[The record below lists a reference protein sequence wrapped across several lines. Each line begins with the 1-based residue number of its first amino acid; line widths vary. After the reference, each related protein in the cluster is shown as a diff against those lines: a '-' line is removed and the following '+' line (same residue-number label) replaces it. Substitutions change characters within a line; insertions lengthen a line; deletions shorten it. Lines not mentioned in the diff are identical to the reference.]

1 MKSIKNLIIPA
12 LFAFILAFSSC
23 TERIDID
30 LDETYV
36 RLAVEGYI
44 THEPEKQWI
53 KLSRTSDYFY
63 NNPSPAVSDARVTVK
78 VADSVVVFNED
89 ETFKG
94 LYYPPDNFIGMP
106 GMTYS
111 LEILLNEPIN
121 NSLLYQSEET
131 MPVLTDRL
139 DSITLEYNPRW
150 ERWLVHLYAW
160 EPPTVDYYLFNAMN
174 NGRLLTD
181 SLSRKIVSEDK
192 LFNGNYTN
200 GSVVQVL
207 NKDEVNPGDTIT
219 LVLSNITKAYFDFIL
234 GAQEE
239 IEPKN
244 PLFSGPAANVSSNI
258 DNNASGYFAVFPSAY
273 IWAVAETPE
282 EW

>member
-1 MKSIKNLIIPA
+1 MRNYILPGLFIMLLA
-12 LFAFILAFSSC
+12 LNSC

-30 LDETYV
+30 LKETYV
-36 RLAVEGYI
+36 RLTVEGYI
-44 THEPEKQWI
+44 THEPHKQWI

-63 NNPSPAVSDARVTVK
+63 NNPSPAVSDAIVTVK
-78 VADSVVVFNED
+78 FADSVVVFNED
-89 ETFKG
+89 PTQKG
-94 LYYPPDNFIGMP
+94 FYYPPDSFVGFP

-131 MPVLTDRL
+131 MPVLTDKL
-139 DSITLEYNPRW
+139 DSITLEYDTRW
-150 ERWLVHLYAW
+150 EKWLVHLYAW
-160 EPPTVDYYLFNAMN
+160 EPPSVDYYLFNAMN
-174 NGRLLTD
+174 NGQLLTD
-181 SLSRKIVSEDK
+181 SLTRMIISDDK

-219 LVLSNITKAYFDFIL
+219 LVLSNITQSYFDFIL
-234 GAQEE
+234 GAQQE

-244 PLFSGPAANVSSNI
+244 PLFSGPAANVRSNI
-258 DNNASGYFAVFPSAY
+258 NNNASGYFAAFPSAY
-273 IWAVAETPE
+273 IQTVAETPE